1 MLPEKMNAPS
11 ITSFLW
17 FETSAGLIKYGQTNE
32 NANSFEYLILFCG
45 GN

>member
-11 ITSFLW
+11 ITSF
-17 FETSAGLIKYGQTNE
+17 EISAGLIKYGLTNE
-32 NANSFEYLILFCG
+32 NANSYEYLILFCG